1 MKIGILE
8 AGGPPTSL
16 VEQFGSYSNMFR
28 RLLGPAFKL
37 EVFDVQAGVLPSSD
51 TDCEGYLIT
60 GSASGVGDGDRWIE
74 ALEGFVRGAA
84 GSAPMIGICFGHQLM
99 ARALGGQ
106 VIQSPNGWG
115 VGLHRYDIS
124 ARAAWM
130 DSAEPIG
137 LPVSHQDQVV
147 AIGPQARL
155 LGGSTFTPFGLI
167 EYPALRAM
175 SLQAHPEFEPDY
187 ASALIASRRGTPLD
201 DVLADEALASLA
213 APNDRQ
219 RVAVWVRRFLTTA

>member
-1 MKIGILE
+1 
-8 AGGPPTSL
+8 
-16 VEQFGSYSNMFR
+16 MFR

-37 EVFDVQAGVLPSSD
+37 QVFDVQDGVLPPSD

-74 ALEGFVRGAA
+74 ELEGFVRAAA
-84 GSAPMIGICFGHQLM
+84 GSAPMVGVCFGHQLM
-99 ARALGGQ
+99 AQALGGQ
-106 VIQSPNGWG
+106 VIQSPSGWG

-124 ARAAWM
+124 AKAAWM
-130 DSAEPIG
+130 DSTNSIS

-147 AIGPQARL
+147 AVGPEAKP
-155 LGGSTFTPFGLI
+155 LGGSDFTPFGLI

-187 ASALIASRRGTPLD
+187 ASALIAARRGTRFGE
-201 DVLADEALASLA
+201 VIADEALASLL
-213 APNDRQ
+213 APNDCQ
-219 RVAVWVRRFLTTA
+219 RVAMWVRWFLTTA